1 MSTVFVKLRDRGS
14 VFHDNSQDYTV
25 TGEAV
30 HEVKLTSKIETAIRH
45 GVLTKVDAPAKA
57 EVAPTVETPTQEP
70 TKETTE
76 ATEEAETTEEP
87 TPVGESTEAKDTK
100 SSKKK

>member
-57 EVAPTVETPTQEP
+57 EVAPTVETPTTPVEEP

-87 TPVGESTEAKDTK
+87 TEVKETK